1 MEDIDH
7 SGKANCIDSPVSIAV
22 FIINH
27 FQHSSTTE
35 AFQSLGAGV
44 LVTILRIIDRKTH
57 DAANLVRK

>member
-44 LVTILRIIDRKTH
+44 LVTILRNH
-57 DAANLVRK
+57 